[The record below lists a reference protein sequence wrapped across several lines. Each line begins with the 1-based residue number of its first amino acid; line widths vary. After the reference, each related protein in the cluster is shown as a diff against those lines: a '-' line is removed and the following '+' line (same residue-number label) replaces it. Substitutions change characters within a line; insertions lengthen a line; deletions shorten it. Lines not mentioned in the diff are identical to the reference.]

1 MSEIPRPASFFE
13 IKSLGLRRD
22 LLKWKGPLGQPQV
35 EPLIDKKAGTVK
47 RTLDEQSGWDP
58 VLMGNHQLY
67 KSLQTFELHLLVHP
81 TLPPLSFLSVM
92 LQITSTLRPWYQV
105 YWLLCTSRSNTCQIF
120 HGRGKKQYTSRDGH
134 LFIFLNSTFCTS
146 QLLKHNGTILWSVLW
161 GSAAFA
167 IAFQRL
173 LRTLHPIITK

>member
-1 MSEIPRPASFFE
+1 MEGTPGTTSGWALDRQEGWHSEKNTGWAVRMGSSP
-13 IKSLGLRRD
+13 D
-22 LLKWKGPLGQPQV
+22 GQPPIVQV
-35 EPLIDKKAGTVK
+35 TSDFWASPIGTPNV
-47 RTLDEQSGWDP
+47 TTSDMTD
-58 VLMGNHQLY
+58 
-67 KSLQTFELHLLVHP
+67 
-81 TLPPLSFLSVM
+81 SFLSVM

-120 HGRGKKQYTSRDGH
+120 HGRGKKQYASRDGH

-146 QLLKHNGTILWSVLW
+146 QLLKHNGTILWGILW